1 MKSKNVARVFIFVFF
16 LCFVFLSLG
25 WSEVVWDI
33 PQSIVDDPDLDLDK
47 IKNELQKDLQ
57 RLGVLLKYH
66 HNVKHEWDRVG
77 RLLAKHGTAFTKE
90 NGAIVTGKSAIEE
103 LFSDNGGMDVSIDPD
118 TNITIRFRYFEGN
131 VDSEPVNLL
140 AVIDFAIIFSAKE
153 SQKSFDPPGTMT
165 LFHRKICTWR

>member
-47 IKNELQKDLQ
+47 IKNELQ
-57 RLGVLLKYH
+57 
-66 HNVKHEWDRVG
+66 
-77 RLLAKHGTAFTKE
+77 KE